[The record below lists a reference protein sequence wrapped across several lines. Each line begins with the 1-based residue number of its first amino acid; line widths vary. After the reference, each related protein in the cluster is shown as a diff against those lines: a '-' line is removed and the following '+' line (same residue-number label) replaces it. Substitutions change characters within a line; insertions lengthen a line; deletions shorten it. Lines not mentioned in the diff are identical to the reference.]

1 MYEPAGPAVAPAA
14 ADAFELAVLTG
25 LRQPQKIIPARFFYD
40 EAGSEL
46 FEAITRLPEYYPTR
60 TETAILAEHAAA
72 IAGAVGPGQVVV
84 EYGSGSSAKTP
95 LLLRPL
101 NAAAYV
107 PVDISGEFLNQSAAA
122 LALQFPD
129 LPILPVVA
137 DFTRGFALPA
147 RVAALPLM
155 GFFPGSTL
163 GNLAP
168 GAAIDLL
175 RGFAGVL
182 GPESWLVIGID
193 LAPGAGKSVA
203 TLEAAYDD
211 AAGVTAAFN
220 RNLLHRINR
229 ELGGTVCVADF
240 AHRAVWNAELGRI
253 EMHLVAHRDTAFT
266 AAGQTF
272 RLAAGET
279 IHTENSHKW
288 TPPAIRLM
296 AHASGWT
303 PMHGW
308 ADSAGRFTVQLW
320 RHHDSAMQ
328 P

>member
-1 MYEPAGPAVAPAA
+1 MYEAAGPGVV
-14 ADAFELAVLTG
+14 DAFERAVLTG
-25 LRQPQKIIPARFFYD
+25 LAQPQKVIPARFFYD
-40 EAGSEL
+40 EAGSAL
-46 FEAITRLPEYYPTR
+46 FEAITQLPEYYPTR
-60 TETAILAEHAAA
+60 TEAAILAEQASA
-72 IAGAVGPGQVVV
+72 IAAAVGPGQAVV
-84 EYGSGSSAKTP
+84 EFGSGSSAKTP

-101 NAAAYV
+101 HAAAYV

-122 LALQFPD
+122 LALQFPE
-129 LPILPVVA
+129 LLILPMAA
-137 DFTRGFALPA
+137 DFTRSFALPA
-147 RVAALPLM
+147 RVAALPKL
-155 GFFPGSTL
+155 GFFPGSTI

-175 RGFAGVL
+175 RDFAGLL
-182 GPESWLVIGID
+182 GSESWLVIGFD

-211 AAGVTAAFN
+211 ATGVTAAFN

-229 ELGGTVCVADF
+229 ELGGTVRVDDF
-240 AHRAVWNAELGRI
+240 AHRAVWNADLGRI
-253 EMHLVAHRDTAFT
+253 QMHLVARRETMFT

-288 TPPAIRLM
+288 TPPEIRLM

-303 PMHGW
+303 PMHAW
-308 ADSAGRFTVQLW
+308 TDTAGRFAVQLW
-320 RHHDSAMQ
+320 RHHSGILQ

>member
-1 MYEPAGPAVAPAA
+1 MVEPAGPAT
-14 ADAFELAVLTG
+14 ADAFARAVLIG
-25 LRQPQKIIPARFFYD
+25 LRQPQKVIPARFFYD
-40 EAGSEL
+40 EAGSAL
-46 FEAITRLPEYYPTR
+46 FEAITQLPEYYPTR
-60 TETAILAEHAAA
+60 TEAAILADCAAA
-72 IAGAVGPGQVVV
+72 IAAAVGPGRAVI

-101 NAAAYV
+101 AAAAYV

-122 LALQFPD
+122 LAVQFPH

-137 DFTRGFALPA
+137 DFTRPFALPA
-147 RVAALPLM
+147 QVAARPRL
-155 GFFPGSTL
+155 GFFPGSTI

-175 RGFAGVL
+175 RGFASLL
-182 GPESWLVIGID
+182 GPESWLVIGFD

-229 ELGGTVCVADF
+229 ELAGTVRVDDF
-240 AHRAVWNAELGRI
+240 AHRAVWNAALGRI
-253 EMHLVAHRDTAFT
+253 EMHLVARRDTQFT
-266 AAGQTF
+266 AAGQNF

-288 TPPAIRLM
+288 TPAEIRLM

-303 PMHGW
+303 PAHAW
-308 ADSAGRFTVQLW
+308 TDNADRFTVQLW
-320 RHHDSAMQ
+320 RHHDGALQ